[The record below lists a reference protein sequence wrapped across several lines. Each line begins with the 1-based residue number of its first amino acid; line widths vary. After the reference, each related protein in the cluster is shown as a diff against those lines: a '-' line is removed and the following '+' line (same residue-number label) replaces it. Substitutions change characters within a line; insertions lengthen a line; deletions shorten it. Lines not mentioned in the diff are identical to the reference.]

1 MSFFTTL
8 FQTFILVF
16 TVLICI
22 LSQAHAG
29 DTVISGFTVTGF
41 RSTVDDYE
49 DEDEAHDYEYTNYG
63 LRLKQKASDFVL
75 YDVSSYLYNKDYREE
90 DDLDNKSKIL
100 KGSVSY
106 VLHESEDAPIH
117 LGIRIKYREKR
128 YDNEPSNDYN
138 QFLVSPTVT
147 FGKSSRTTLKFSTAF
162 QNFNYLHAQEKD
174 QIKLSAKIAGTHYPP
189 HKRLKLVASYKIET
203 QTEDHINRE
212 KTKHDI
218 FGGFDYIFDHPALD
232 KIMARVRWG
241 QRDTKED
248 DIRDLDHD
256 YEYRTLYIKTLHTIN
271 RNVKTDL
278 KYYYFRKDYVSAELD
293 HESISISNTWRYIIQ
308 NNAAERITVG
318 LKATYKDMDYDLKP
332 DNSYEKICIEIR
344 TGYQKKKD
352 WKTALSIKGDFYD
365 YHDSDKD
372 KNRYA
377 VRMTGEKLFLHNAF
391 TLSLTPTYR
400 YTDYKHQDDDSH
412 GSVKIA
418 FSYTF

>member
-1 MSFFTTL
+1 M
-8 FQTFILVF
+8 
-16 TVLICI
+16 
-22 LSQAHAG
+22 
-29 DTVISGFTVTGF
+29 SGFTVIGF

-49 DEDEAHDYEYTNYG
+49 DEDESHDYEYTNYS
-63 LRLKQKASDFVL
+63 LRLKHTASDIVV
-75 YDVSSYLYNKDYREE
+75 YDISSYLYNKDYREE
-90 DDLDNKSKIL
+90 DNLDNKSKIL

-106 VLHESEDAPIH
+106 VLNERKDAPVH

-147 FGKSSRTTLKFSTAF
+147 LRKGSRSTLKFSAAF

-174 QIKLSAKIAGTHYPP
+174 QVKFSAKIAGTHYPP

-203 QTEDHINRE
+203 QTEDHMNRE

-218 FGGFDYIFDHPALD
+218 FGGFDYTFDHPALD
-232 KIMARVRWG
+232 KIMARVTWG

-256 YEYRTLYIKTLHTIN
+256 YEYRTLYIKTLHTIS
-271 RNVKTDL
+271 RNIKTDL
-278 KYYYFRKDYVSAELD
+278 KYHYFRKDYISGDLD

-308 NNAAERITVG
+308 NTVAERSTVSVRV
-318 LKATYKDMDYDLKP
+318 AYKDMDYNLKQ
-332 DNSYEKICIEIR
+332 DNSYEKNSIEIK

-352 WKTALSIKGDFYD
+352 WKTTVVLTGNFYD
-365 YHDSDKD
+365 YRDSDKD
-372 KNRYA
+372 KNRYT
-377 VRMTGEKLFLHNAF
+377 VRINGEKLFFDNAF

-400 YTDYKHQDDDSH
+400 YTDYKHKNDDSH